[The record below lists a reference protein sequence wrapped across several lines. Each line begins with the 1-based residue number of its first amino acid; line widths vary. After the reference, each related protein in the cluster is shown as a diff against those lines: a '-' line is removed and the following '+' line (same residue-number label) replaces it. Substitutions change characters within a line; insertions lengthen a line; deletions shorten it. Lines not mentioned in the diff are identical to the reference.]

1 MQTSEERHGFV
12 KGSTGTSL
20 RHPTPVAAIFDLFP
34 NAFPFLSPSEGTT
47 TNDTSLLGQVLF
59 FDSFHGSSMGG
70 SDGESI
76 AFILRSES
84 R

>member
-1 MQTSEERHGFV
+1 METSEKSRGFF
-12 KGSTGTSL
+12 KTSTGTPI

-34 NAFPFLSPSEGTT
+34 NAFPFLSPSEGTP

-59 FDSFHGSSMGG
+59 FDSFHGSSVGG

>member
-1 MQTSEERHGFV
+1 METSEESRGLL
-12 KGSTGTSL
+12 KGSTGTPL
-20 RHPTPVAAIFDLFP
+20 GHPTPVAAIFDLFP
-34 NAFPFLSPSEGTT
+34 NAFPFLSPCEGTP

-59 FDSFHGSSMGG
+59 FDSFHGSRVGG